1 MVTAAGDYQR
11 LTGLQREMELITA
24 SKDELE
30 LAWLEAADVAG

>member
-1 MVTAAGDYQR
+1 MLTAADDYQR
-11 LTGLQREMELITA
+11 LTELQREMESIAA